1 MAKQKLSKG
10 QQRRV
15 QENHQKDLKAK
26 TVEID
31 DSQLG
36 EAQEGLVISRFGQ
49 HADIQASDGL
59 SNAVT
64 CAERFRPRYRG

>member
-15 QENHQKDLKAK
+15 QANHQRRLKK
-26 TVEID
+26 PKNIEID
-31 DSQLG
+31 DNQLG

-49 HADIQASDGL
+49 HADI
-59 SNAVT
+59 V
-64 CAERFRPRYRG
+64 E